1 MCIAGCVLLF
11 VQETGPSLA
20 PFFLLVSLHLSFA
33 LNQLHRGVAL
43 DITES
48 CILYFS
54 ILLLGYSGARI
65 ILLHFLL
72 GEFA

>member
-1 MCIAGCVLLF
+1 MCAAGCVLLF
-11 VQETGPSLA
+11 VQETGLSLA
-20 PFFLLVSLHLSFA
+20 PLFLLVPLHLSLA

-43 DITES
+43 DITKR
-48 CILYFS
+48 CVRYFS
-54 ILLLGYSGARI
+54 LLLLGYNGACI